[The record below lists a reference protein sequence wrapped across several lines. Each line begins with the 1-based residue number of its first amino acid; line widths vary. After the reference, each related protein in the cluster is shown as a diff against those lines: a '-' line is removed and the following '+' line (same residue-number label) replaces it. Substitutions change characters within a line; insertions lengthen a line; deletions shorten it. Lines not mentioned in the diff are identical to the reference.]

1 MSEPEVIMMDSDEA
15 ASLQQVTGWVSRQ
28 GRFFGKEERTARW
41 DGCTHRACEDC
52 GAVIEKG
59 YCTCS
64 SCRSKKDLAY
74 YLARPR
80 KPWDGK
86 TMLYSLAADK
96 YYHSLEEAEDD
107 LEEHDSLEDLRLVIC
122 EPIYLHPLEADHWHD
137 WSCLDG
143 ATSPASIK
151 RIRCRIA
158 SRCSDCRIHGSAG
171 TADSIQRRAAARTR
185 SARNLR
191 TTGRRSARSGRRSAA
206 KILLPSKE
214 ISAIHVAVTVRIAVR
229 QFCAVGGSKTSRPEV
244 EVVAVDVAVFV
255 EVAL

>member
-137 WSCLDG
+137 ELPDDDDRLPVILEEAIAAFNKATESCPPL
-143 ATSPASIK
+143 SYQP
-151 RIRCRIA
+151 
-158 SRCSDCRIHGSAG
+158 
-171 TADSIQRRAAARTR
+171 
-185 SARNLR
+185 
-191 TTGRRSARSGRRSAA
+191 GRY
-206 KILLPSKE
+206 
-214 ISAIHVAVTVRIAVR
+214 
-229 QFCAVGGSKTSRPEV
+229 
-244 EVVAVDVAVFV
+244 
-255 EVAL
+255 ALELEDTNE